1 MIYMIDVQLLKLCK
15 ELSLLWKQKYLMLK
29 EEAEFV
35 IENNI
40 KDEIRI
46 ERILDNLLEL
56 CEDEKALL
64 LYRKVCRYYY
74 SINPIATVDY
84 INFYKEWYDQDTLNF
99 GKSHKEVRF
108 NERDIY

>member
-1 MIYMIDVQLLKLCK
+1 
-15 ELSLLWKQKYLMLK
+15 MLK

-40 KDEIRI
+40 KDESRI
-46 ERILDNLLEL
+46 EMILDNLLEL

-74 SINPIATVDY
+74 SISPIATVDY
-84 INFYKEWYDQDTLNF
+84 INFYKEGYNQDGLKFEKN
-99 GKSHKEVRF
+99 HKEVNF

>member
-74 SINPIATVDY
+74 SINPISKV
-84 INFYKEWYDQDTLNF
+84 N
-99 GKSHKEVRF
+99 
-108 NERDIY
+108 

>member
-74 SINPIATVDY
+74 SINPIAIVDY